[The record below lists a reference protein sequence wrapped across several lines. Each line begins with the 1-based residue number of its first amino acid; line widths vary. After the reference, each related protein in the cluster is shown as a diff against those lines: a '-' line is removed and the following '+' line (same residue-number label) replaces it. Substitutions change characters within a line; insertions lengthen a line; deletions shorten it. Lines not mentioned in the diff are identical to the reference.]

1 MNNLRIS
8 RIPAEA
14 VVWVVGLVI
23 LASLDPHAPEHYT
36 ICPLASAGFD
46 FCPGCGL
53 GRSITLLFHGM
64 PAASFEAHPLG
75 PFAIVVLIHRIYSLT
90 KTTLIYHGKNH

>member
-1 MNNLRIS
+1 MNKLRIR

-14 VVWVVGLVI
+14 AVWFLGLGF
-23 LASLDPHAPEHYT
+23 LASLDPHMQQHYT
-36 ICPLASAGFD
+36 ICPLASAGLD

-75 PFAIVVLIHRIYSLT
+75 LFAVAVLIHRIYSLT
-90 KTTLIYHGKNH
+90 KTTLIYYGKNH

>member
-1 MNNLRIS
+1 MRIS
-8 RIPAEA
+8 RVPAEA
-14 VVWVVGLVI
+14 LIWLAGLVC
-23 LASLDPHAPEHYT
+23 LALLDPHAAQHYT

-64 PAASFEAHPLG
+64 PAESFKAHPLG
-75 PFAIVVLIHRIYSLT
+75 LFAVAVLIQRIYSLT
-90 KTTLIYHGKNH
+90 KTTLIHHGKNH